1 MSRAG
6 VGVTM
11 DLEAANQD
19 YLSKFGYI
27 FIVCASG
34 KGAEEMLAILRARL
48 SHTPEAEIRV
58 AAEEQ
63 DKIARL
69 RLKRLLTA

>member
-11 DLEAANQD
+11 DLEAANQE
-19 YLSKFGYI
+19 YLSRFGYI

-34 KGAEEMLAILRARL
+34 KNAEEMLAILRSRL
-48 SHTPEAEIRV
+48 SNTPEVEIRV
-58 AAEEQ
+58 AVEEQ
-63 DKIARL
+63 NKITRL
-69 RLKRLLTA
+69 RLERLLTV